1 MTNFEKLVLLD
12 KLLTEL
18 EVNPEDLY
26 AFAKAAE
33 VLDRGWE
40 PEDGPGK
47 VLGGRPTRRARGA
60 RVNAQARC
68 KSSDLPLTK
77 GLRALFLLP
86 FSSAH
91 GENRLL
97 QSTRP

>member
-1 MTNFEKLVLLD
+1 MTNFEKLVLLE

-40 PEDGPGK
+40 SEDCTGKFLADALPSELEELGLTPGLAVK
-47 VLGGRPTRRARGA
+47 VLTY
-60 RVNAQARC
+60 
-68 KSSDLPLTK
+68 L
-77 GLRALFLLP
+77 
-86 FSSAH
+86 
-91 GENRLL
+91 
-97 QSTRP
+97 